1 MKENFKKRKS
11 IIIFYLFGILTF
23 LTILT
28 IKFYTRPKQNFTFD
42 AAYYWTNNQ
51 YQDKLWLY
59 EELPSGHKYHLYVPE
74 KFKNNKNCEQAKLPL
89 IVVFHGSDEKGK
101 ALSKYGRIFLD
112 KKFQSKINPNGAAV
126 LVILSR
132 INYFTDPASTSLLI
146 QNICL
151 KNKCIDKSNIIGYGF
166 SQGAKFVVE
175 LACHDPSLFRGVA
188 SGSGFYQIKLKELL
202 KVLPIQFYSA
212 ISKNDKGIYEQGH
225 KTGKLCSFFCKN
237 SRYVEYENRWHFWI
251 ELNDKTGKKNKNG
264 SEETFLDWIVKVAQ

>member
-42 AAYYWTNNQ
+42 AAYYWTINQ

-59 EELPSGHKYHLYVPE
+59 EELPSGHKYHLYLPE

-112 KKFQSKINPNGAAV
+112 MK
-126 LVILSR
+126 
-132 INYFTDPASTSLLI
+132 
-146 QNICL
+146 
-151 KNKCIDKSNIIGYGF
+151 
-166 SQGAKFVVE
+166 E
-175 LACHDPSLFRGVA
+175 
-188 SGSGFYQIKLKELL
+188 IK
-202 KVLPIQFYSA
+202 P
-212 ISKNDKGIYEQGH
+212 
-225 KTGKLCSFFCKN
+225 
-237 SRYVEYENRWHFWI
+237 
-251 ELNDKTGKKNKNG
+251 
-264 SEETFLDWIVKVAQ
+264 